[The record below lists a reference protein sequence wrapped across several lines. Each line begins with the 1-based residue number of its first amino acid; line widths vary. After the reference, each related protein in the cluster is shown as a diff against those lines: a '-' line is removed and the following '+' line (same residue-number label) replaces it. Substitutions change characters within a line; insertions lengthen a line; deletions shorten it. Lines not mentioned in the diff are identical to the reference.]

1 MRTVAACISFMLAI
15 LTIVLLNISLPNDSS
30 AAPFLI
36 NKINGEVDYIAVQ
49 NLMWVVFY
57 LGLAELSVRYAFVR
71 TQENED
77 KQVRQAYAHSRGKNE
92 DSDSSFGEIEK
103 PSLLTKHDMA
113 GIYAKVSPF
122 HGILAEMLKSLA
134 LHYQAVGNLGTTQS
148 LLEAEREIT
157 DNNIDQGYNFLR
169 YAIWLLPT
177 LGFIGTVWGILL
189 ALRTAAQG
197 GEQINIPEV
206 VADMSTAF
214 WTTLLALLM
223 SSVIMFFM
231 HIIQG
236 REEIYLNNC
245 YRYCIKNFISR
256 LYVHQ

>member
-1 MRTVAACISFMLAI
+1 MAACISFMLAI
-15 LTIVLLNISLPNDSS
+15 LTIVLLNVCLPDEGS

-36 NKINGEVDYIAVQ
+36 NKINGKIDYIAVQ

-57 LGLAELSVRYAFVR
+57 LGLAELSVRYTFIR
-71 TQENED
+71 YQEKED
-77 KQVRQAYAHSRGKNE
+77 KKVRHAYAHSRENNAAASPSNSE
-92 DSDSSFGEIEK
+92 VES
-103 PSLLTKHDMA
+103 PSLLTKRDMP
-113 GIYAKVSPF
+113 GIYTKVAAY

-177 LGFIGTVWGILL
+177 LGFVGTVWGILL
-189 ALRTAAQG
+189 ALQTAAQG
-197 GEQINIPEV
+197 GEHINIPAV
-206 VADMSTAF
+206 VADMSMAF

-236 REEIYLNNC
+236 REEIYLNDC

-256 LYVHQ
+256 LYVQK

>member
-1 MRTVAACISFMLAI
+1 MAAFISFVLAI
-15 LTIVLLNISLPNDSS
+15 LTIVLLNICLPDEGS

-36 NKINGEVDYIAVQ
+36 NKINGKVDYIAVQ

-57 LGLAELSVRYAFVR
+57 LGLAELSVRYFFIR
-71 TQENED
+71 SQEKED
-77 KQVRQAYAHSRGKNE
+77 KKVRYAYAHSREKNE
-92 DSDSSFGEIEK
+92 DADASNSESER
-103 PSLLTKHDMA
+103 PSLLMKRDMA
-113 GIYAKVSPF
+113 GIYTKVAPF
-122 HGILAEMLKSLA
+122 QGILAEMLKSLA

-157 DNNIDQGYNFLR
+157 ENNIEQGYNFLR

-189 ALRTAAQG
+189 ALQTAAQG
-197 GEQINIPEV
+197 GGQINIPAV
-206 VADMSTAF
+206 VADMSMAF

-223 SSVIMFFM
+223 SSVIMFLM

-245 YRYCIKNFISR
+245 YRYCIKNFISC
-256 LYVHQ
+256 LYVHK